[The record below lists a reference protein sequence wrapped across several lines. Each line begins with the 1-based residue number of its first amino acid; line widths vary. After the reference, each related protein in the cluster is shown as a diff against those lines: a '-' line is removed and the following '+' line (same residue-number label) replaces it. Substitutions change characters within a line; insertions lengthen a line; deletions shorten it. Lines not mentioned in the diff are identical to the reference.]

1 MKTNPLKFRTILL
14 ATDLQGN
21 NSPALRYGQAIAH
34 QHGSTLVIL
43 YVIDPVGYA
52 FPSGS
57 PQFLEANLEAYKEL
71 KRVEEDLR
79 IAGITVHSVVESGVI
94 CDRILQA
101 VKDHDADLLILS
113 TKART
118 SAGRVA
124 LGTIARRLLARCSCP
139 ILTVPPEAESILSTA
154 GCWRRVLVAIDFSA
168 ASLAALQCAHAI
180 VRGQLLVLHASNA
193 ENEQERATCLE
204 KLRFLA
210 PLNESHTVPVEHI
223 AATGDISTLISQQTL
238 NFGPDLIVL
247 GAPSSELSSEELNS
261 STVLEVI
268 SEAVCPVLCVPAT
281 ETASSSR
288 PLKDAVSV

>member
-1 MKTNPLKFRTILL
+1 LMKARRSAFSLQPLPKRLRASDDRSVRSIQPLESDITLGPFRSPGSDPDH
-14 ATDLQGN
+14 ATD
-21 NSPALRYGQAIAH
+21 
-34 QHGSTLVIL
+34 
-43 YVIDPVGYA
+43 
-52 FPSGS
+52 
-57 PQFLEANLEAYKEL
+57 
-71 KRVEEDLR
+71 
-79 IAGITVHSVVESGVI
+79 HSAWV
-94 CDRILQA
+94 D
-101 VKDHDADLLILS
+101 
-113 TKART
+113 
-118 SAGRVA
+118 RVA